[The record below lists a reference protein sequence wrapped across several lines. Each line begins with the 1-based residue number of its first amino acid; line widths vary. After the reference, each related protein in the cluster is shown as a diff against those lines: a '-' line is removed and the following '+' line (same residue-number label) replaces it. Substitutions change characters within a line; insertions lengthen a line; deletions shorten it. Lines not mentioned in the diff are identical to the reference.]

1 MSTEQEKTFIEFFKP
16 NQRLVHKICKIY
28 TDNAED
34 HEDLFQEI
42 TIQLWRSFSGFKGEA
57 KFSTWMYRVALNTA
71 IILFRKPKKN
81 ERRTVDID
89 VSSLT
94 MEYEEDEDNEH
105 KLKKMYKAI
114 YELSHVEKAL
124 IMMYLEDKSYRE
136 IGEILGITEGNA
148 RVKMNRAK
156 NNLKTKIIAE

>member
-1 MSTEQEKTFIEFFKP
+1 MNSNLEKTFIAFLKE
-16 NQRLVHKICKIY
+16 NQRIVHKVCRIY
-28 TDNAED
+28 TDNKED

-42 TIQLWRSFSGFKGEA
+42 TIQLWKSFPGFKGDA

-71 IILFRKPKKN
+71 ITLFKKAKKN
-81 ERRTVDID
+81 DLTTAID
-89 VSSLT
+89 VSSLRI
-94 MEYEEDEDNEH
+94 EYETYEDDEH
-105 KLKKMYKAI
+105 KLKRMYQAI
-114 YELSHVEKAL
+114 YTLSDIEKAL

-156 NNLKTKIIAE
+156 NNLKQQLNTK

>member
-1 MSTEQEKTFIEFFKP
+1 MSTGQEKIFIEFFKS
-16 NQRLVHKICKIY
+16 NQKLIHKICRIY

-42 TIQLWRSFSGFKGEA
+42 TIQLWKSFSTFKGDS

-71 IILFRKPKKN
+71 ITLFRKPKKQN
-81 ERRTVDID
+81 SQAVDVD
-89 VSSLT
+89 VSSLRI
-94 MEYEEDEDNEH
+94 EYETYEDDEH
-105 KLKKMYKAI
+105 KLQKMYKAI
-114 YELSHVEKAL
+114 YELSDVEKAL
-124 IMMYLEDKSYRE
+124 IMMYLEDKPYKE

-156 NNLKTKIIAE
+156 NNLKTKINTK

>member
-1 MSTEQEKTFIEFFKP
+1 MSTNLETTFIQLLKE
-16 NQRLVHKICKIY
+16 NQRIVHKICRIY
-28 TDNAED
+28 TNNEQD

-42 TIQLWRSFSGFKGEA
+42 TIQLWKSFPGFKGDA

-71 IILFRKPKKN
+71 ITLFKKPKKRDLQHS
-81 ERRTVDID
+81 EVDI
-89 VSSLT
+89 SSLKI
-94 MEYEEDEDNEH
+94 EYEICEDDEH

-114 YELSHVEKAL
+114 YELSDIEKAL

-156 NNLKTKIIAE
+156 NNLKLKINTK

>member
-1 MSTEQEKTFIEFFKP
+1 MSTGQEKIFIEFFKP
-16 NQRLVHKICKIY
+16 NQKLIHKICRIY

-42 TIQLWRSFSGFKGEA
+42 TIQLWKSFSTFKGDS

-71 IILFRKPKKN
+71 ITLFRKPKKQN
-81 ERRTVDID
+81 SQAVDVD
-89 VSSLT
+89 VSSLRI
-94 MEYEEDEDNEH
+94 EYETYEDDEH
-105 KLKKMYKAI
+105 KLQKMYKAI
-114 YELSHVEKAL
+114 YELSDVEKAL
-124 IMMYLEDKSYRE
+124 IMMYLEDKPYKE

-156 NNLKTKIIAE
+156 NNLKTKINTK

>member
-1 MSTEQEKTFIEFFKP
+1 MSTELEKTFVDFFRP
-16 NQRLVHKICKIY
+16 NQRLIHKICRIY
-28 TDNAED
+28 TDNVED

-42 TIQLWRSFSGFKGEA
+42 TVQLWRSFPGFKGEA

-71 IILFRKPKKN
+71 MTLFRKPKKK
-81 ERRTVDID
+81 ELKHADVD
-89 VSSLT
+89 VSSLKI
-94 MEYEEDEDNEH
+94 EYEAYEDNEH

-114 YELSHVEKAL
+114 HELSDVEKAL
-124 IMMYLEDKSYRE
+124 IMMYLEDKPYKE

-156 NNLKTKIIAE
+156 NNLRSKISTR

>member
-1 MSTEQEKTFIEFFKP
+1 MSTNLERTFIQFLKE
-16 NQRLVHKICKIY
+16 NQRIVHKICRIY
-28 TDNAED
+28 TNNEQD

-42 TIQLWRSFSGFKGEA
+42 TIQLWKSFPGFKGDA

-71 IILFRKPKKN
+71 ITLFKKPKKRDLQHA
-81 ERRTVDID
+81 EVDI
-89 VSSLT
+89 SSLKI
-94 MEYEEDEDNEH
+94 EYEIYEDDEH

-114 YELSHVEKAL
+114 YELSDIEKAL

-136 IGEILGITEGNA
+136 ISEILGITEGNA

-156 NNLKTKIIAE
+156 NNLKLKINTQ

>member
-1 MSTEQEKTFIEFFKP
+1 MNSNLEKTFIAFLKE
-16 NQRLVHKICKIY
+16 NQRIVHKVCRIY
-28 TDNAED
+28 TDNKED

-42 TIQLWRSFSGFKGEA
+42 TIQLWKSFPGFKGDA

-71 IILFRKPKKN
+71 ITLFKKAKKN
-81 ERRTVDID
+81 DVTTAID
-89 VSSLT
+89 VSSLRI
-94 MEYEEDEDNEH
+94 EYETYEDDEH
-105 KLKKMYKAI
+105 KLKRMYQAI
-114 YELSHVEKAL
+114 YTLSDIEKAL

-156 NNLKTKIIAE
+156 NNLKQQLNTK